1 MRSDNKEVAMNG
13 SSTPAQES
21 VDPGCS
27 RGTVTK
33 KSGVVVCITTHDR
46 TDCARINMEIVKL
59 NYAESWPVV
68 HACSDLSYD
77 SYLEDELV
85 RCEPL
90 PLVHGALNLLREAVR
105 RAVEKYNPAYIVHLE
120 ADTWVF
126 DQTVIDRYINLLARD
141 ERSCVAASS
150 WSTDQRP
157 EWCKSKCVFR
167 RFKYRMARVLGLTG
181 IDVGI
186 RRRET
191 LATQFFVAKND
202 KKFLDALDGIEPVQ
216 GHSLER
222 DFYLSM
228 TRALGRKAIVGMP
241 EREPVHPTNRHQC
254 EKLTL
259 YCQHWPERPTPHQ
272 VGGASDMSTPDM
284 PGKKEALTAGGMRRS
299 GPAMRRLLES
309 SDLDYYNAGAKRF

>member
-1 MRSDNKEVAMNG
+1 MRRENKEVAMNG
-13 SSTPAQES
+13 SRTPALEA
-21 VDPGCS
+21 VELGRS
-27 RGTVTK
+27 REMVAK

-59 NYAESWPVV
+59 NYPDTWPIV
-68 HACSDLSYD
+68 HAFSGASYEH
-77 SYLEDELV
+77 YLEDELV

-90 PLVHGALNLLREAVR
+90 PLVHGALNLLRESVR

-126 DQTVIDRYINLLARD
+126 DQTVIDRYIDLLARD
-141 ERSCVAASS
+141 ERACVAASS

-157 EWCKSKCVFR
+157 EWRKSKSVFK
-167 RFKYRMARVLGLTG
+167 RFKFRIARVLERAG

-202 KKFLDALDGIEPVQ
+202 KRFLDVLNGMEPVP

-222 DFYLSM
+222 DFYLSV
-228 TRALGRKAIVGMP
+228 TRALGRRAIIGMP

-254 EKLTL
+254 EKLSL
-259 YCQHWPERPTPHQ
+259 H
-272 VGGASDMSTPDM
+272 
-284 PGKKEALTAGGMRRS
+284 
-299 GPAMRRLLES
+299 
-309 SDLDYYNAGAKRF
+309 